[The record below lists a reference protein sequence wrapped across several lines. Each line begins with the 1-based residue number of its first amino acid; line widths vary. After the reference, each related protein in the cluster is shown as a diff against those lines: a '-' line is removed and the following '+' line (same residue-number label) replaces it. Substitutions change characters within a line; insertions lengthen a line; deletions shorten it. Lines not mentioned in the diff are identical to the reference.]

1 MISIK
6 SAKRRYFTSVYALH
20 STVRLKTSQVHL
32 AAEQICSSAKVT
44 PFIFVEAIK

>member
-1 MISIK
+1 
-6 SAKRRYFTSVYALH
+6 VLH

-32 AAEQICSSAKVT
+32 PAEQICSFAKIT